1 MKSSSQREPLP
12 QGATLCLRPDGQTG
26 QTLSFT
32 IDRPLG
38 QGGTAFVYK
47 ATREDGVYGTLKV
60 FCPAG
65 EDWQPQDTQRLRQTC
80 AALHRLK
87 RQETLGLFI
96 PYMTLYL
103 DEADR
108 PRLFTPEDR
117 RGITLAQYLQELP
130 PAPTPGMLFQV
141 LHAVHTTALAVHQL
155 NEQNA
160 LLLDIKPDN
169 ILLLQRAAPTGES
182 RYLQDSVSLFDIESL
197 LPDYPTAADRTPLP
211 FSPGFTAPELGTP
224 WAMAHRRRIGPASDV
239 YALAATL
246 LFSLTG
252 RTGPLYGEELAAA
265 LRSGPFGAL
274 WQEADCRRMVLL
286 LGQALEPNAFRRTFN
301 ASVFADRLQN
311 VTEML
316 QQRYTLEKQ
325 ANDLRLKDHLP
336 QILAH
341 LLYRWPCHDFAGAGP
356 LQVGLVSDSNEEA
369 IRQALNLLVRSCQLL
384 DRPLQILV
392 VMPGARQLVRQW
404 REGLYRPETWLQW
417 GEGPAFSPCDPC
429 RYAAQIH
436 WMDAAPDTVLD
447 APAREAIPYWIL
459 LPTAA
464 DTALAWAARWQP
476 TDGPGLLAYLC
487 PPGAPPHNH
496 GPASL
501 TRVALRPF
509 PPDDL
514 FTEWANQLAYRA
526 HALYERERDPGVS
539 EATVRRTFAESYN
552 RAASLETALAV
563 KCRLASAGV
572 RWQRDAGAMIRDFRA
587 ALDADATLLPRLS
600 WLEHRRWMISK
611 LVQGARPLS
620 VEEFPLLLDGGAQQA
635 GTHLRREGRLFHA
648 YLVPSRWTPRPQGWQ
663 TAEEWARL
671 PLDAPLPEGLD
682 ELDRAGLTLYRMFAR
697 EARNSHPE
705 PMYRLVDTL
714 CTQVG
719 RWLEEHRPGT
729 EAAALYA
736 DRDRLGQALEALQ
749 DPLAGNAVVEAFLTS
764 LHGLEERLQRLEDL
778 VPYAAR
784 ARQTAALLED
794 TCFCLL
800 QSRRCIDPKRLD
812 DTLIENI
819 PLLLPAMEGTPPPEG
834 RSVWKTP

>member
-1 MKSSSQREPLP
+1 MKSSYRESLP
-12 QGATLCLRPDGQTG
+12 QGASLSLHPDGQPG
-26 QTLSFT
+26 QTLTFT
-32 IDRPLG
+32 IDRPIG
-38 QGGTAFVYK
+38 QGGTALVYK

-60 FCPAG
+60 FCPAE
-65 EDWQPQDTQRLRQTC
+65 EDWRPEDTQRLRQTC

-96 PYMTLYL
+96 PYMALYL
-103 DEADR
+103 DGEDR

-130 PAPTPGMLFQV
+130 PTPTAETLFQV
-141 LHAVHTTALAVHQL
+141 LHAVHTTALAVWQL

-197 LPDYPTAADRTPLP
+197 LPDYPTAAAQALLP

-252 RTGPLYGEELAAA
+252 RTGPLYGEDLAAA

-286 LGQALEPNAFRRTFN
+286 LGQALEPNAFRRTPN
-301 ASVFADRLQN
+301 ASVFADRLQT
-311 VTEML
+311 VTELL
-316 QQRYTLEKQ
+316 QQRYALEKQ
-325 ANDLRLKDHLP
+325 AEDLQWQDRLP
-336 QILAH
+336 QMLTH
-341 LLYRWPCHDFAGAGP
+341 LLYRWPCQDFAGDGP
-356 LQVGLVSDSNEEA
+356 LRVGLVSDGNEA
-369 IRQALNLLVRSCQLL
+369 ALLQALSLLVRSCQVL

-404 REGLYRPETWLQW
+404 REELYQPETWLQW
-417 GEGPAFSPCDPC
+417 GEGPDFSPCDSC

-436 WMDAAPDTVLD
+436 WSDAAPDTVL
-447 APAREAIPYWIL
+447 AASARQAIPYWIL
-459 LPTAA
+459 LPIVP

-476 TDGPGLLAYLC
+476 AGRPELLAYLC
-487 PPGAPPHNH
+487 PQEAPTRDEAPD
-496 GPASL
+496 SL
-501 TRVALRPF
+501 TRVPLRPF
-509 PPDDL
+509 LPDDL
-514 FTEWANQLAYRA
+514 FTEWANQVAYRA
-526 HALYERERDPGVS
+526 HALYERERDPRVS
-539 EATVRRTFAESYN
+539 EATVRRTFAEGYN

-572 RWQRDAGAMIRDFRA
+572 RWQQDAGAMVRAFRA

-600 WLEHRRWMISK
+600 WLEHRRWMLSK
-611 LVQGARPLS
+611 LVQGARPLTA
-620 VEEFPLLLDGGAQQA
+620 EEFPLLLDGGAQRA

-663 TAEEWARL
+663 TAEEWARQ
-671 PLDAPLPEGLD
+671 PLDTPLPEELD
-682 ELDRAGLTLYRMFAR
+682 ELDRAGLTLYRMFAK

-705 PMYRLVDTL
+705 PMYRLVDSL
-714 CTQVG
+714 STQVG
-719 RWLEEHRPGT
+719 RWVEEHHSGE
-729 EAAALYA
+729 EAAPLYTA
-736 DRDRLGQALEALQ
+736 RDRLGQALRALQ
-749 DPLAGNAVVEAFLTS
+749 DPGAESTTVEAFLSS
-764 LHGLEERLQRLEDL
+764 LHDLEEQLQRLEAL
-778 VPYAAR
+778 APYAAR

-794 TCFCLL
+794 ACFCLL